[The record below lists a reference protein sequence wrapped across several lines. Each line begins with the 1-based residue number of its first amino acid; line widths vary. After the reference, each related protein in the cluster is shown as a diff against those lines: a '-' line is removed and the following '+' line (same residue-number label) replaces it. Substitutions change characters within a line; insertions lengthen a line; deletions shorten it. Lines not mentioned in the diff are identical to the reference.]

1 MILTIPLILIQ
12 QQIFTDTTQF
22 RAVVQSGVCPEAFSS
37 AATITVDPAP
47 VPGDVT
53 GGTNVCTGTNST
65 LLILS
70 GYTGS
75 VIRWQ
80 YSTDSGSTWNDI
92 DNTSDTYTATDLTDT
107 TQFRAVV
114 QSGVCPEAFS
124 SAATITVD
132 PVTVPGDVTGGTN
145 VCTGTNS
152 TLLTLSGHTGSVIRW
167 QYSTDSGSTWN
178 DIDNTSDTYTATDLT
193 DTTQFRAV
201 APKRCMP

>member
-1 MILTIPLILIQ
+1 MP
-12 QQIFTDTTQF
+12 
-22 RAVVQSGVCPEAFSS
+22 CEAFSS

-65 LLILS
+65 LLTLS

-114 QSGVCPEAFS
+114 QSGVCPEAFH
-124 SAATITVD
+124 
-132 PVTVPGDVTGGTN
+132 PLQP
-145 VCTGTNS
+145 
-152 TLLTLSGHTGSVIRW
+152 LPLTLSLYPAMSPRNKCLYRNQQHPPDPVR
-167 QYSTDSGSTWN
+167 
-178 DIDNTSDTYTATDLT
+178 TYRICH
-193 DTTQFRAV
+193 QVAV
-201 APKRCMP
+201 LNR